1 MPHLLPH
8 FSSAEGLSVVVV
20 VVVVDV
26 VRGGVVRSLY
36 TELKD
41 GILKNKNLLY
51 LVFLIKLFD
60 YKAMIL
66 LAYSYRVIFLLI
78 ISLFKAYI

>member
-60 YKAMIL
+60 YKAMIFFYIY
-66 LAYSYRVIFLLI
+66 ALI
-78 ISLFKAYI
+78 QYIIYVCTKSTLQ